1 MSIEDIYH
9 IDKARARASFGRAA
23 ETYDAAA
30 VLQKQVRE
38 EMLNR
43 LDLVTIT
50 PHMILDAGCGTGL
63 ASHALQRRFTK
74 SQVVSLDFAYPML
87 QKTRQTRG
95 AVSFKHQRFEQQV
108 KSLFTSL
115 LRGNLFGNSLF
126 GRAKQSLICADIE
139 ALPLASASAG
149 LVWSNLAIQW
159 CNDLDAAL
167 QEFHRVLQPE
177 GLLMFS
183 TFGPDTLK
191 ELRAATGAANANA
204 YTSVSR
210 FIDLHDIGD
219 AMVRAGFN
227 APVLDV
233 ERFTL
238 TYDDVKSVMRDLKSI
253 GAHNATDGR
262 ARGLLGR
269 SFFAKLEAQYE
280 QFRQGTKSQGGKLP
294 ATFEVVYGHAWRG
307 KDKPE
312 LDSGVSPI
320 NFIPRTK

>member
-1 MSIEDIYH
+1 MSDVYF

-23 ETYDAAA
+23 DSYDAAA
-30 VLQKQVRE
+30 ILQKQVRE
-38 EMLNR
+38 EMLGR
-43 LDLVTIT
+43 LDLVKLEPAT
-50 PHMILDAGCGTGL
+50 ILDAGCGTGM
-63 ASHALQRRFTK
+63 ASLALQK
-74 SQVVSLDFAYPML
+74 KYPKAQVVSLDFALPML
-87 QKTRQTRG
+87 QKTRKVCAST
-95 AVSFKHQRFEQQV
+95 SFLNQV
-108 KSLFTSL
+108 K
-115 LRGNLFGNSLF
+115 NLFSGEKHGLV
-126 GRAKQSLICADIE
+126 CADIE
-139 ALPLASASAG
+139 SLPLTDSSVN

-191 ELRAATGAANANA
+191 ELRVATAQQNT
-204 YTSVSR
+204 TSISR
-210 FIDLHDIGD
+210 FIDMHDIGD
-219 AMVRAGFN
+219 ALVRAGFS

-238 TYDDVKSVMRDLKSI
+238 TYDDVKKVMRDLKSI

-269 SFFAKLEAQYE
+269 GFLQKIEENYE
-280 QFRQGTKSQGGKLP
+280 QFRRNGKLP

-307 KDKPE
+307 KDKPKNNSGLE
-312 LDSGVSPI
+312 DGVSPVT
-320 NFIPRTK
+320 FKPRNR

>member
-1 MSIEDIYH
+1 MIIDDIYR

-30 VLQKQVRE
+30 ILQKQVRE
-38 EMLNR
+38 EMLSR
-43 LDLVTIT
+43 LDLVKLNPTV
-50 PHMILDAGCGTGL
+50 ILDAGCGTGV
-63 ASHALQRRFTK
+63 ASQALQKRYEK

-87 QKTRQTRG
+87 QKTRQTRANKG
-95 AVSFKHQRFEQQV
+95 LIRQL
-108 KSLFTSL
+108 KSLL
-115 LRGNLFGNSLF
+115 GG
-126 GRAKQSLICADIE
+126 AKQNLLCADIE
-139 ALPLASASAG
+139 ALPLASACTG
-149 LVWSNLAIQW
+149 LIWSNLAIQW

-167 QEFHRVLQPE
+167 QEFHRVLRPE

-183 TFGPDTLK
+183 TFGPDTLR
-191 ELRAATGAANANA
+191 ELRVASSAASGNE

-210 FIDLHDIGD
+210 FIDMHDIGD
-219 AMVRAGFN
+219 ALVRAGFS

-269 SFFAKLEAQYE
+269 GFFEKLEQSYE
-280 QFRQGTKSQGGKLP
+280 QFRVDGKLP
-294 ATFEVVYGHAWRG
+294 ATFEVVYGHAWRAQ
-307 KDKPE
+307 DKLR
-312 LDSGVSPI
+312 LDDGVSPVT
-320 NFIPRTK
+320 FKPRNK

>member
-1 MSIEDIYH
+1 MNANEIDSYR
-9 IDKARARASFGRAA
+9 IDKARARTSFGRAA
-23 ETYDAAA
+23 NTYDAAA
-30 VLQKQVRE
+30 ILQKQVRE

-43 LDLVTIT
+43 LDLVKLT
-50 PHMILDAGCGTGL
+50 PHTILDAGCGTGA
-63 ASHALQRRFTK
+63 ASHALQKRFVK
-74 SQVVSLDFAYPML
+74 SQVISLDFALPML
-87 QKTRQTRG
+87 QKTRVGSDNTGLMHQIKSMLSG
-95 AVSFKHQRFEQQV
+95 VKH
-108 KSLFTSL
+108 
-115 LRGNLFGNSLF
+115 NLV
-126 GRAKQSLICADIE
+126 CADIE
-139 ALPLASASAG
+139 SLPLASKSVD

-167 QEFHRVLQPE
+167 LEFYRVMQPE

-191 ELRAATGAANANA
+191 ELRVATGRQDGM
-204 YTSVSR
+204 TSVSR
-210 FIDLHDIGD
+210 FIDMHDIGD
-219 AMVRAGFN
+219 ALVRAGFS

-269 SFFAKLEAQYE
+269 GFLQKLESNYE
-280 QFRQGTKSQGGKLP
+280 QYRTDGKLP

-307 KDKPE
+307 QEKARFDN
-312 LDSGVSPI
+312 GVSPI
-320 NFIPRTK
+320 TFKARDK